1 MRPST
6 RASVGALI
14 ACVSLFA
21 ISIAPHTAQGATWQ
35 VSAGAQN
42 ADLGRQALAFLPNEL
57 WIHAG
62 DSVKWTLDTNE
73 IHTVSFMTPSQLRP
87 VGPHRNDVITPD
99 GSAFDGS
106 SFVNSGDLSGGQTY
120 TVKFPTTGNFKL
132 VCLVHLYM
140 NGTIHVL
147 TPSARLPFDQKSY
160 DQEATQESGQLLSES
175 KPHSGDGQNDGEQD
189 ASPSRGVTTG
199 TGAVIANGG
208 GFQSV
213 SLMRFFP
220 STITVHVGQTVEW
233 TNLDPAT
240 PHTITFGVEPAAL
253 RFPAPIVTA
262 GVGVNQSLD
271 VDGAM
276 HGTVASTTDNVHSGQ
291 IFALPADRA
300 VNGPNAV
307 LPGTDPP
314 DLSQYPLPIL
324 VKDVNQRFRVTFTH
338 TGTFNYFCA
347 LHDDLGMT
355 GKVIVLP

>member
-1 MRPST
+1 MRRSIRPSF
-6 RASVGALI
+6 GALI
-14 ACVSLFA
+14 GCASLLA
-21 ISIAPHTAQGATWQ
+21 IFIAPHTVQSATWQ

-73 IHTVSFMTPSQLRP
+73 IHTISFMTPSQLRP

-106 SFVNSGDLSGGQTY
+106 SFVNSGDISAGQTY
-120 TVKFPTTGNFKL
+120 TVKFPATGSFKL

-147 TPSARLPFDQKSY
+147 TPSAPLPFDQKSY
-160 DQEATQESGQLLSES
+160 DQEAKQESSQLLTES
-175 KPHSGDGQNDGEQD
+175 KPQSGDGQNDGEQD

-199 TGAVIANGG
+199 TGAVIASGG
-208 GFQSV
+208 GFQTV

-220 STITVHVGQTVEW
+220 STITVHVGQSVEW

-240 PHTITFGVEPAAL
+240 PHTITFGIEPAAL
-253 RFPAPIVTA
+253 RFP
-262 GVGVNQSLD
+262 VGVNQSLD
-271 VDGAM
+271 VDGAL
-276 HGTVASTTDNVHSGQ
+276 HATVGKTTDNVHSGQ

-307 LPGTDPP
+307 LPGTDPS
-314 DLSQYPLPIL
+314 DLSQYPLPI
-324 VKDVNQRFRVTFTH
+324 VVRDVNQRFRVTFTH

>member
-1 MRPST
+1 MHSHSSLWNIGMWAKAAHAAQKKRCVSRTLGGRKMRPST

-99 GSAFDGS
+99 GTASDGS

-147 TPSARLPFDQKSY
+147 TPSAR
-160 DQEATQESGQLLSES
+160 SEERRVGKECRS
-175 KPHSGDGQNDGEQD
+175 RW
-189 ASPSRGVTTG
+189 SPYHLKKKHDD
-199 TGAVIANGG
+199 GG
-208 GFQSV
+208 GDDDTAAHC
-213 SLMRFFP
+213 P
-220 STITVHVGQTVEW
+220 HEYSTPPTSH
-233 TNLDPAT
+233 
-240 PHTITFGVEPAAL
+240 AL
-253 RFPAPIVTA
+253 
-262 GVGVNQSLD
+262 
-271 VDGAM
+271 
-276 HGTVASTTDNVHSGQ
+276 
-291 IFALPADRA
+291 
-300 VNGPNAV
+300 
-307 LPGTDPP
+307 
-314 DLSQYPLPIL
+314 
-324 VKDVNQRFRVTFTH
+324 
-338 TGTFNYFCA
+338 
-347 LHDDLGMT
+347 
-355 GKVIVLP
+355 